1 MKKLK
6 NSELNRI
13 SVSEFKNASKS
24 PIIIILDN
32 IRSAHNVGSIFRTC
46 DAFLIN
52 EIILC
57 GITATPPNNEIRKT
71 ALGSTESVDWRY
83 FDNIEEAVLSLRKEG
98 FQIISIEQADKSLKL
113 EKFSPKKNEK
123 YAFIFGNEIKGID
136 QKIID
141 ISDNI
146 IEIPQFGTKHSLN
159 VSVSA
164 GIVIW
169 DVFSKISLG
178 SRASFEGPGPLQMAL
193 SRQTIG
199 IALMQ
204 SFWRAV
210 GVEIRSGC
218 FSRQDICLI
227 M

>member
-13 SVSEFKNASKS
+13 SVSEFKNVSKS

-46 DAFLIN
+46 DAFLIS

-83 FDNIEEAVLSLRKEG
+83 FDNIEEVILNLKKEG

-113 EKFSPKKNEK
+113 EKFRPKKNEK

-141 ISDNI
+141 ISDDI

-169 DVFSKISLG
+169 DVFSKIS
-178 SRASFEGPGPLQMAL
+178 
-193 SRQTIG
+193 
-199 IALMQ
+199 
-204 SFWRAV
+204 
-210 GVEIRSGC
+210 
-218 FSRQDICLI
+218 FSQFD
-227 M
+227 

>member
-46 DAFLIN
+46 DAFLIS

-83 FDNIEEAVLSLRKEG
+83 FDNIEEVILNLKKEG

-113 EKFSPKKNEK
+113 EKFRPKKNEK

-141 ISDNI
+141 ISDDI

-164 GIVIW
+164 GIIIW
-169 DVFSKISLG
+169 DIFSKIT
-178 SRASFEGPGPLQMAL
+178 FN
-193 SRQTIG
+193 
-199 IALMQ
+199 Q
-204 SFWRAV
+204 S
-210 GVEIRSGC
+210 
-218 FSRQDICLI
+218 DL
-227 M
+227 